1 MHFAC
6 RSKITPMKKSALII
20 FCLISLLLSAVVSHG
35 EERPPAVPLITHNP
49 YFSIWSMA
57 DHLTDQQTKHW
68 TEAYQPLVGIIRV
81 DGKSYRY
88 MGTNPRGL
96 EAAQQLSVKVEA
108 THSYYTF
115 EVGGAHLDLSFF
127 TPVFA
132 QDLDLLSRP
141 VTYIRWNL
149 RCVDGK
155 THDVEIL
162 LDIDGVVSTNTDN
175 QLVTWG
181 KTQAKGLTVLN
192 IGSRDQYVLNRS
204 GDDLRID
211 WGYLHLAV
219 PETHQFS
226 SALSNTNITR
236 FVSTGDLS
244 NEDDLDMPKTP
255 RGKAAHLGAAFHVK
269 LMPEKTESRHVLI
282 AYTENYMIEYLGRKL
297 KPYWQRNNISTQ
309 AMLAQ
314 AEADYSALEV
324 RGEEYDKTLS
334 RDLEKIGGSGYR
346 QLSIL
351 AYRQTLAAHGLAAD
365 LNGNPLSFPKENNS
379 NGCISTVDVIY
390 PSAPFYLFFN
400 PSLLEA
406 EVRPVLEYASLP
418 RWSFKF
424 APHDLGTYP
433 LANGQVYGGGE
444 NTELDQMPVEESGN
458 LLILGAALG
467 QTQNNWHVAKEF
479 WPQFSTWAKYV
490 REKGLDPENQLCTDD
505 FAGDLAHNANL
516 SLKAIEA
523 LGAYALMARGL
534 GYDSIADDYM
544 AAAKE
549 MAEAWEGL
557 GFDKDHYA
565 LAFDRPGTW
574 SQKYNLV
581 WDKILGLNLFS
592 DSIRKTEVK
601 YYLGQINK
609 YGLPLDSRKDYTK
622 LDWSIWTATLADNPD
637 DFMKLTNPIT
647 AWLNESISRVPLTDW
662 YDTKTGKMVGFKAR
676 SVVGGVYIK
685 ALSDPSLADMW
696 RKK

>member
-226 SALSNTNITR
+226 
-236 FVSTGDLS
+236 
-244 NEDDLDMPKTP
+244 
-255 RGKAAHLGAAFHVK
+255 
-269 LMPEKTESRHVLI
+269 
-282 AYTENYMIEYLGRKL
+282 
-297 KPYWQRNNISTQ
+297 
-309 AMLAQ
+309 
-314 AEADYSALEV
+314 
-324 RGEEYDKTLS
+324 
-334 RDLEKIGGSGYR
+334 
-346 QLSIL
+346 
-351 AYRQTLAAHGLAAD
+351 
-365 LNGNPLSFPKENNS
+365 
-379 NGCISTVDVIY
+379 
-390 PSAPFYLFFN
+390 
-400 PSLLEA
+400 
-406 EVRPVLEYASLP
+406 
-418 RWSFKF
+418 
-424 APHDLGTYP
+424 
-433 LANGQVYGGGE
+433 
-444 NTELDQMPVEESGN
+444 
-458 LLILGAALG
+458 
-467 QTQNNWHVAKEF
+467 
-479 WPQFSTWAKYV
+479 
-490 REKGLDPENQLCTDD
+490 
-505 FAGDLAHNANL
+505 L
-516 SLKAIEA
+516 SLIH
-523 LGAYALMARGL
+523 
-534 GYDSIADDYM
+534 I
-544 AAAKE
+544 
-549 MAEAWEGL
+549 
-557 GFDKDHYA
+557 
-565 LAFDRPGTW
+565 
-574 SQKYNLV
+574 
-581 WDKILGLNLFS
+581 
-592 DSIRKTEVK
+592 
-601 YYLGQINK
+601 
-609 YGLPLDSRKDYTK
+609 
-622 LDWSIWTATLADNPD
+622 
-637 DFMKLTNPIT
+637 
-647 AWLNESISRVPLTDW
+647 
-662 YDTKTGKMVGFKAR
+662 
-676 SVVGGVYIK
+676 
-685 ALSDPSLADMW
+685 
-696 RKK
+696 

>member
-1 MHFAC
+1 
-6 RSKITPMKKSALII
+6 MKKSALII
-20 FCLISLLLSAVVSHG
+20 FCSISLLLIAVVSHG

-88 MGTNPRGL
+88 MGANPRGL

-505 FAGDLAHNANL
+505 FAGHLAHNANL

-544 AAAKE
+544 AAAKQ
-549 MAEAWEGL
+549 MAKAWEGL